1 LVIGQLG
8 YWHGFCDGLS
18 MYTFDEPQIKH
29 HVRYIDPSCVY
40 HVMSKTWGGLYLMA
54 PKDGVRE
61 IITGIVAQSKMKY
74 PEIKLYYDVFL
85 SNHFHLMMQG
95 PGCQF
100 SPFVGSIKRE
110 ISVRIGNQ
118 NGIPGPFW
126 NSRFTSTA
134 LPTEN
139 STIECLDYLLSQ
151 GSKEDLVERP
161 QDWPG
166 AQGAK
171 QLMYGEKRKGVW
183 FDGTAYAIAKNKAS
197 NLKNPPPIK
206 RKDFY
211 QKRELNLD
219 VLPAW
224 KDTPETERQSFVQ
237 SRVEKI
243 THKEKTRR
251 QQEGKRILGVKRVKA
266 QSIFKGKTP
275 PSPPFWKDRKR
286 VITAWADLRH
296 WVTQEYTRRY
306 WEFQTLYRVAAEA
319 FKAGFTEPEFPPGAW
334 RPTCYS

>member
-1 LVIGQLG
+1 
-8 YWHGFCDGLS
+8 
-18 MYTFDEPQIKH
+18 MYTFEQPQIKH
-29 HVRYIDPSCVY
+29 HVRYIDPACVY

-61 IITGIVAQSKMKY
+61 IITGVVAQAKMKY

-85 SNHFHLMMQG
+85 SNHFHLIMQG
-95 PGCQF
+95 PGHEF

-110 ISVRIGNQ
+110 ISVRIGSH

-134 LPTEN
+134 LPTEE
-139 STIECLDYLLSQ
+139 STLGCLDYLLSQ
-151 GSKEDLVERP
+151 GTKEDLVERP

-197 NLKNPPPIK
+197 QLKNPPPVK

-211 QKRELNLD
+211 QKRELSLD
-219 VLPAW
+219 VLPAL
-224 KDTPETERQSFVQ
+224 KETEESERQKYVQ
-237 SRVEKI
+237 SRVETI
-243 THKEKTRR
+243 THNEKTRR
-251 QQEGKRILGVKRVKA
+251 QEQGKRVLGVKRVKA
-266 QSIFKGKTP
+266 MNRFMGNP
-275 PSPPFWKDRKR
+275 PPFPPFWKERKR
-286 VITAWADLRH
+286 VITAWANLRD
-296 WVTQEYTRRY
+296 WATKEYVERY
-306 WEFQTLYRVAAEA
+306 WRFQTLYRVAAEA
-319 FKAGFTEPEFPPGAW
+319 LKRGFTEPEFPPGAW
-334 RPTCYS
+334 RPSYYS